1 MNISG
6 LPIDQSKLIIIS
18 VLLIAADV
26 VLAAAIARNPVLAG
40 VFTSLKNWLAGKF
53 ARPARFIGGRSGKA
67 LRGGSRTGRYE
78 GIGAGLYDI
87 GESGAH
93 SGGHSGAHKDMNLLE
108 RLELLYIEKPNIRHY
123 LPFMNV
129 YILILIIILIFIA
142 VYRPVYSLLRFIPSA
157 AVISGIISISPLFAL
172 ELLSRYN
179 AETIRRKLS
188 EYISILSRWCSVK
201 EDIIYAFEKSL
212 TSNIGEPLQTF
223 IRDMVIQVNRGME
236 PWDALDILQ
245 MKVDDPQFRD
255 FIINVKLSI
264 RHRGDIIKLLSNLEN
279 QFYKIDEEYNR
290 RRIST
295 YKDRLLIYFI
305 MFAVLGIAYFFI
317 RLSPQVSSFYLDTVA
332 GKLLL
337 MAFSGMY
344 AFGFYLTAGITRF
357 RNQG

>member
-1 MNISG
+1 MNIRG
-6 LPIDQSKLIIIS
+6 LSVDNSKLIIIS
-18 VLLIAADV
+18 VLLLAANV
-26 VLAAAIARNPVLAG
+26 VLAAAVARNPVLAG
-40 VFTSLKNWLAGKF
+40 IFTGLKNRLVQKLT
-53 ARPARFIGGRSGKA
+53 RPARFTGQRPGRAS
-67 LRGGSRTGRYE
+67 RGGSGAGLDE
-78 GIGAGLYDI
+78 GIGSGLYA
-87 GESGAH
+87 SGALI
-93 SGGHSGAHKDMNLLE
+93 SYKDMNLLE
-108 RLELLYIEKPNIRHY
+108 RIELLYIEKSNIRHY

-129 YILILIIILIFIA
+129 YILILTIILIFIA
-142 VYRPVYSLLRFIPSA
+142 VYRPVYSLLQFVPSS

-188 EYISILSRWCSVK
+188 EYISVLSRWCAVK

-212 TSNIGEPLQTF
+212 ISNIGEPLHTF

-255 FIINVKLSI
+255 FIINIKLSI

-295 YKDRLLIYFI
+295 YKDRLLIYII

-317 RLSPQVSSFYLDTVA
+317 KLSPQVSSFYLDTVT

-357 RNQG
+357 RSQG